1 MNHIKKLPDAEF
13 EIMKIVW
20 ANEPPM
26 STNDIIAGLDSDKNW
41 KPQTVLTLLVRLID
55 RGFLRSEKNGKERI
69 YFPIIFEEEYLQFE
83 TGNFIE
89 KFHQNSFLSL
99 VNTLYKGKKLDD
111 SDLDELMKW
120 LKEKE

>member
-1 MNHIKKLPDAEF
+1 MKKLPDSEF

-20 ANEPPM
+20 ANEPPI
-26 STNDIIAGLDSDKNW
+26 STNEIIAGLVGDKSW
-41 KPQTVLTLLVRLID
+41 KPQTVLTLLVRLIE

-69 YFPIIFEEEYLQFE
+69 YFPLIAEKEYLQFE
-83 TGNFIE
+83 TESFIE

-111 SDLDELMKW
+111 SELNELERW